1 MTVAYVLS
9 GGSSLGSVQAGM
21 ALALEE
27 HGVKPDF
34 VIGTSVG
41 ALNGAWLASGQSA
54 EGLADVWRQLSSRQ
68 IFPLHPLVGLKGF
81 LGRHS
86 YLIPNTGLRNVI
98 RSNVPFQNIE
108 DALIP
113 FSVIATDASNGQE
126 VHLESGPVV
135 DAVLASSAIPGVF
148 PPVKVDGRVL
158 IDGGIAANA
167 PISHAIDNGA
177 TDVWVLSTGYSC
189 ALPEPPGSAVAMAL
203 HAIGLLVNQRFRL
216 ETEQREFDVN
226 VHLIP
231 APCPIEVG
239 PTDFSQSA
247 ELIDRAYRGTLQWIG
262 NGEPHAI
269 PWPLH
274 SHA

>member
-9 GGSSLGSVQAGM
+9 GGSSLGSIQVGM

-27 HGVKPDF
+27 LGIQPDMI
-34 VIGTSVG
+34 IGASVG
-41 ALNGAWLASGQSA
+41 SLNGAWLASGKSA
-54 EGLADVWRQLSSRQ
+54 RDLTEVWKRLSTRK
-68 IFPLHPLVGLKGF
+68 IFPLRPIVGLRGF
-81 LGRHS
+81 LGHHS
-86 YLIPNTGLRNVI
+86 YLIPNTGLRHVI
-98 RSNVPFQNIE
+98 ETNIPFRNIE
-108 DALIP
+108 DAKIP
-113 FSVIATDASNGQE
+113 FSVIATDASNGEE
-126 VHLESGPVV
+126 VRLESGPVV

-148 PPVKVDGRVL
+148 PPVSINGHTL

-167 PISHAIDNGA
+167 PISQAIDNGA
-177 TDVWVLSTGYSC
+177 TEVWVLSTGYSC
-189 ALPEPPGSAVAMAL
+189 SLPEPPTSAVAMAL

-216 ETEQREFDVN
+216 ETELRTFPVS

-239 PTDFSQSA
+239 PTDFSQST
-247 ELIDRAYRGTLQWIG
+247 ELIDRAHRGTLQWVR

-274 SHA
+274 AH